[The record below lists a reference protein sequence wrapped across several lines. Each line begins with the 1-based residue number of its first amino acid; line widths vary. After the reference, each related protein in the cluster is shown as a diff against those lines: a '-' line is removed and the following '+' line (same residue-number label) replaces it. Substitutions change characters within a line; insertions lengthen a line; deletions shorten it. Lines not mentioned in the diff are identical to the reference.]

1 MAMAF
6 PGVACPRSRAL
17 RAAGLAFVLAC
28 AGLTDAAAFSRA
40 EWERAGWLTTFDAG
54 LADARRSGRPLF
66 AYFHAAW
73 CSWCQQ
79 YKRETLDQPAVRAAL
94 ARGFVRVAVDADARP
109 DLMRRYGGKG
119 LPFTLVLAPDGAV
132 RTAFVG
138 VMPAQDLVALL
149 GAPPPAPP
157 SATRGVLHRV
167 TALDHAGYRAFRE
180 AWLRHLDT
188 LYDPV
193 RAALTGPFETGVT
206 HKRTPVLAWL
216 YLMDHG
222 LWRER
227 VQAAGRAERARLW
240 DALDTGFF
248 NFVDPG
254 RDGYLESSKLLE
266 ANAWMAAWQAQLGAH
281 DPAAR
286 HVARAARHFLN
297 EVLRDRAHGGY
308 FQAQMA
314 DNAYYALKPAER
326 LRRPAPPL
334 DRVKRADTNAQAA
347 WALLRL
353 GQSGAEAQ
361 AVDDAART
369 LDFVLATFWRDGRL
383 YQAWRDG
390 AVLAPDQPHT
400 WFWVLAAGGAVERVR
415 PDAARRATLDAIARR
430 AGAWLADE
438 MRRGPRLDN
447 ELAGLVAWSASQPPF
462 AGRLPAGA
470 RDWALRQLRIELE
483 TPPDDVVIG
492 LWAWEAALARR

>member
-1 MAMAF
+1 MAF
-6 PGVACPRSRAL
+6 PGVACSRPRAL
-17 RAAGLAFVLAC
+17 CAAGLVFVLAC
-28 AGLTDAAAFSRA
+28 AGLSDAAAFSRS
-40 EWERAGWLTTFDAG
+40 EWERDGWLTTFETG

-79 YKRETLDQPAVRAAL
+79 YQRETLDRPAVRAAL
-94 ARGFVRVAVDADARP
+94 ARGFVRVAVDADARV

-138 VMPAQDLVALL
+138 VLPAQDLVALL
-149 GAPPPAPP
+149 GAPPPAAQ
-157 SATRGVLHRV
+157 SATGEVLHRV
-167 TALDHAGYRAFRE
+167 AALDRAGYRAFRD

-188 LYDPV
+188 LYDPA
-193 RAALTGPFETGVT
+193 RAALAGPFETGVT

-227 VQAAGRAERARLW
+227 VQAAGRAERTRLW

-266 ANAWMAAWQAQLGAH
+266 ANAWMAAWQAQLGVH

-286 HVARAARHFLN
+286 HVARAARYFLN
-297 EVLRDRAHGGY
+297 EVLRDRAQGGY

-353 GQSGAEAQ
+353 GRFDEAAE

-369 LDFVLATFWRDGRL
+369 LDFVLATLWRDGRL
-383 YQAWRDG
+383 YHAWRDG
-390 AVLAPDQPHT
+390 MVLAPDQPHT
-400 WFWVLAAGGAVERVR
+400 WFWVLAAGSAVERAR
-415 PDAARRATLDAIARR
+415 PDPARRAALDAIARM
-430 AGAWLADE
+430 AGAWLAGE
-438 MRRGPRLDN
+438 MRQGPRLDN
-447 ELAGLVAWSASQPPF
+447 ELAGLVAWSAAQPQF
-462 AGRLPAGA
+462 ADRLPAGA
-470 RDWALRQLRIELE
+470 RDWALRQLRIEVE
-483 TPPDDVVIG
+483 TPPDELVIG
-492 LWAWEAALARR
+492 LWAWEARLAPRQ